1 MQKISYKL
9 FLTLVCLVSF
19 SVFAQTSE
27 EKINAL
33 TEELGKLDQQKE
45 QLYKALETYKLAK
58 LREDLY
64 QYGLPKTNDNEEVI
78 HHAAMSL
85 VYSEQ
90 HEQAKWVAHVILPDI
105 INGKEGRS
113 NDFREDSLIKT
124 GSATEKDYFLKS
136 KKEDGNYEYDGF
148 GYDRGHL
155 APSADFKWSRKA
167 LSESYLYSNMSP
179 QLADFNRG
187 KWGDLEDIF
196 RGYIVMNQNTQLFV
210 VSGPLLN
217 DSLPVIERGVNKV
230 SIPKYYFKV
239 VIDLTNQKAI
249 GFIMP
254 NKKIEYPLSSFAI
267 SINEVE
273 EATGIDFFYLLDD
286 ELEEKLESQSSY
298 KDWVPEKQKND
309 VEPLY
314 QPDLPKGVY
323 NTIQAKRLMGNNNK
337 VTIAGTVVSAKET
350 RNGHIFLN
358 LDLNYPNHIF
368 TVAIWKQNL
377 VNFSYDP
384 LKALI
389 HQQVYVKGKITDF
402 DGMPTMVLEN
412 EKAIDMQP
420 KEKFIMVIG
429 DER

>member
-1 MQKISYKL
+1 MLKTKYNL
-9 FLTLVCLVSF
+9 FLGVFLSF
-19 SVFAQTSE
+19 HLLISAQTNE

-33 TEELGKLDQQKE
+33 TQEINNLNEKKE
-45 QLYKALETYKLAK
+45 QLQQEVETFKLLK
-58 LREDLY
+58 LQEDLKKI
-64 QYGLPKTNDNEEVI
+64 GFPKTTNNEEI
-78 HHAAMSL
+78 IYHSAMSL
-85 VYSEQ
+85 VYSEA
-90 HEQAKWVAHVILPDI
+90 HEQAKWVAHIILPDI
-105 INGKEGRS
+105 INGKEGRT

-124 GSATEKDYFLKS
+124 GSATEKDYYLKT
-136 KKEDGNYEYDGF
+136 KKEDDSYEYDGF

-196 RGYIVMNQNTQLFV
+196 RGYIVMNQNTQLYV

-217 DSLPVIERGVNKV
+217 DSLPVIERGINKV
-230 SIPKYYFKV
+230 SIPAYYFKV
-239 VIDLTNQKAI
+239 VLDLTNNNAI

-254 NKKIEYPLSSFAI
+254 NKKIEYPLSSFAV

-273 EATGIDFFYLLDD
+273 KATGIDFFHTLDD
-286 ELEEKLESQSSY
+286 ALEEKLENQNDY
-298 KDWVPEKQKND
+298 KKWVPEKQKND
-309 VEPLY
+309 VTPLY

-323 NTIQAKRLMGNNNK
+323 NTVQAKRLMGGNNK
-337 VTIAGTVVSAKET
+337 VTVAGTVVSAKET

-358 LDLNYPNHIF
+358 LDINYPNHIF

-389 HQQVYVKGKITDF
+389 HQQIYVKGKITDF
-402 DGMPTMVLEN
+402 DGMPTMILEN
-412 EKAIDMQP
+412 EKAVDIQP

-429 DER
+429 DED

>member
-1 MQKISYKL
+1 MKKFSNTLFFSLIFFISIS
-9 FLTLVCLVSF
+9 VS
-19 SVFAQTSE
+19 AQTSE
-27 EKINAL
+27 EKINSL
-33 TEELGKLDQQKE
+33 TQELNNLETKKE
-45 QLYKALETYKLAK
+45 QLYQELETFKLAK
-58 LREDLY
+58 LREDLKKF
-64 QYGLPKTNDNEEVI
+64 GLPKTNDNEEI
-78 HHAAMSL
+78 INHSAMSL

-90 HEQAKWVAHVILPDI
+90 HEQAKWVAHIILPDI
-105 INGKEGRS
+105 INGKEGRT
-113 NDFREDSLIKT
+113 NDFREDSLVKT
-124 GSATEKDYFLKS
+124 GSATEIDYFLKT
-136 KKEDGNYEYDGF
+136 KKEDGKYEYDGF

-155 APSADFKWSRKA
+155 APSADFRWSKKA

-187 KWGDLEDIF
+187 KWGDLEDVL
-196 RGYIVMNQNTQLFV
+196 RGYIYSNPSTQLYV

-217 DSLPVIERGVNKV
+217 DSLPKIERGVNKV
-230 SIPKYYFKV
+230 SIPKYYYKV
-239 VIDLTNQKAI
+239 VMDITNKKAI

-254 NKKIEYPLSSFAI
+254 NTKIEYPIINFAV

-273 EATGIDFFYLLDD
+273 KATGIDFFYQLDD
-286 ELEEKLESQSSY
+286 ELEEKIETQNNY

-309 VEPLY
+309 IPPLY

-323 NTIQAKRLMGNNNK
+323 NTIQAKRLMGGNNK

-350 RNGHIFLN
+350 RNGHVFLN

-368 TVAIWKQNL
+368 TIAIWKQNL

-384 LKALI
+384 LKTLI
-389 HQQVYVKGKITDF
+389 HQQIYVKGKITDF

-412 EKAIDMQP
+412 EKAIDIQP

-429 DER
+429 DED

>member
-1 MQKISYKL
+1 MLKISYSL
-9 FLTLVCLVSF
+9 FFSLIFFISISVS
-19 SVFAQTSE
+19 AQTSE
-27 EKINAL
+27 EKINTL
-33 TEELGKLDQQKE
+33 TEELNKLDQQKE
-45 QLYKALETYKLAK
+45 EVYKELENFKLEK
-58 LREDLY
+58 IQKDLKKI
-64 QYGLPKTNDNEEVI
+64 GLPKTTDNEEII
-78 HHAAMSL
+78 HHSAMSL
-85 VYSEQ
+85 VYSEA
-90 HEQAKWVAHVILPDI
+90 HEQAKWVAHIILPDI

-113 NDFREDSLIKT
+113 NDFREDTLIKT
-124 GSATEKDYFLKS
+124 GSATEIDYFLKT
-136 KKEDGNYEYDGF
+136 KKEDGTYEYDGF

-155 APSADFKWSRKA
+155 APSADFKWSKKA
-167 LSESYLYSNMSP
+167 LSESYFYSNISP

-196 RGYIVMNQNTQLFV
+196 RGYIVMNQNTQLYV

-217 DSLPVIERGVNKV
+217 DSLLVIERGVNKV

-273 EATGIDFFYLLDD
+273 EATGIDFFYALDD
-286 ELEEKLESQSSY
+286 ELEEKLESQNNY

-309 VEPLY
+309 VTPLY

-323 NTIQAKRLMGNNNK
+323 NTVQAKRLMGGNNK

-389 HQQVYVKGKITDF
+389 HQQIYVKGKIADF

-412 EKAIDMQP
+412 EKAIDIQP

-429 DER
+429 DED